1 MPSNSVGDLD
11 AVTIDAFGTLVELD
25 NPVGRLQTAL
35 AARGV
40 ERDGKSVA
48 SAFAAEVEY
57 YLVHKREG
65 KDAVS
70 LLELRRRCA
79 GVFLQGAAPDL
90 DAEEFAP
97 AFVGALVFRPLE
109 GAVEAL
115 RRLRRAG
122 LELAC
127 VTNWDVGIG
136 EQLERA
142 GLASYLSAV
151 VSSAETDA
159 EKPDPRVF
167 EEALRRL
174 GVRPGR
180 ALHIG
185 DEEADRAG
193 ALAAGLG
200 FEPPPLATLPER
212 LGLWGTAASPR
223 VPFTVARFPT
233 PQASPSSSPS

>member
-1 MPSNSVGDLD
+1 MPSRSAGLD
-11 AVTIDAFGTLVELD
+11 AVTIDAFGTLVELE
-25 NPVGRLQTAL
+25 NPVGRLQAAL
-35 AARGV
+35 AERGV
-40 ERDGKSVA
+40 ERDEKSVGA
-48 SAFAAEVEY
+48 AFAAEVEY
-57 YLVHKREG
+57 YLVHKGEG
-65 KDAVS
+65 KDDSS
-70 LLELRRRCA
+70 LLDLRNRCS
-79 GVFLQGAAPDL
+79 GVFLAGAAPEL

-97 AFVGALVFRPLE
+97 AFVDSLVFRPLD
-109 GAVEAL
+109 GVVDAL

-167 EEALRRL
+167 AEALRRL
-174 GVRPGR
+174 GVEPAR

-185 DEEADRAG
+185 DDEADETG

-200 FEPPPLATLPER
+200 FEPPPLATLPAR
-212 LGLWGTAASPR
+212 LGL
-223 VPFTVARFPT
+223 
-233 PQASPSSSPS
+233 